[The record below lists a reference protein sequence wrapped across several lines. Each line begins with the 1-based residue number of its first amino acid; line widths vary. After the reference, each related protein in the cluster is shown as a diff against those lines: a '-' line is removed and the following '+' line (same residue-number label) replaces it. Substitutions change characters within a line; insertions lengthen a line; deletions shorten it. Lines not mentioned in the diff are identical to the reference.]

1 MFLCRDDELAETS
14 DAVTLVHDSATRM
27 FWRNVNAR
35 SGNAPVNKLGRKPA
49 RYDIPADVPV
59 PPAVELLGEVLL
71 YLHSSCQCEV
81 NRVRSSARSM
91 NVLNKGL
98 HRLNG
103 WQPGVVSHGIDAR
116 NVYSKQVLE

>member
-35 SGNAPVNKLGRKPA
+35 SGKAPVNKLGRKPA

-71 YLHSSCQCEV
+71 FPCPH
-81 NRVRSSARSM
+81 A
-91 NVLNKGL
+91 NVKSTGSGRQHGL
-98 HRLNG
+98 
-103 WQPGVVSHGIDAR
+103 
-116 NVYSKQVLE
+116 